1 MQRGKAQHLEP
12 LLVELPQFIIWG
24 IADMNISLKQLI
36 PALISI
42 GVRTENIYAAIN
54 ELQNLLVELDEVEVK
69 GRTNVDT
76 LLGCMMAIE
85 AIVGDRK
92 DGENNS

>member
-1 MQRGKAQHLEP
+1 
-12 LLVELPQFIIWG
+12 
-24 IADMNISLKQLI
+24 MNITLKQLI

-42 GVRTENIYAAIN
+42 GVSVDHIEAAID
-54 ELQNLLVELDEVEVK
+54 ELRGLLVELDEVEVK

-85 AIVGDRK
+85 AIVGK